1 MGGSHVDQTEQA
13 LLALVEERGLRAGER
28 LPPERALVATLGAS
42 RAVVREA
49 IGRLAAGGVLESR
62 RGSGTYVAS
71 ADIAAITEVRLLLE
85 PDAAARAARERN
97 WTQLAALRRTVDE
110 LGRAVDRPERFAAL
124 DARVHT
130 LVADACGNDV
140 MRDLLERLA
149 RPAALARAVTSGD
162 RDVRADALGDLA
174 ALVAAI
180 EAGEPEAA
188 RAAMRRHLER
198 LAGYGIPHPVR
209 GLPAP

>member
-42 RAVVREA
+42 RPVVREA

-71 ADIAAITEVRLLLE
+71 ADVAAITEVRLLLE

-110 LGRAVDRPERFAAL
+110 LSRAVDRAERFAAL

-130 LVADACGNDV
+130 LVAEACGNDV
-140 MRDLLERLA
+140 LRDLLERLA
-149 RPAALARAVTSGD
+149 RPAALSRAVTSGD
-162 RDVRADALGDLA
+162 RDVRAAALDDLA
-174 ALVAAI
+174 SLVAAI

-198 LAGYGIPHPVR
+198 LARYGIPQPAR

>member
-85 PDAAARAARERN
+85 PDAAARAARARS

-110 LGRAVDRPERFAAL
+110 LGRAVDRAERFAAL
-124 DARVHT
+124 DTRVHT
-130 LVADACGNDV
+130 LVAEACGNDV

-162 RDVRADALGDLA
+162 RGVRAATLRDLTD
-174 ALVAAI
+174 LVAAI
-180 EAGEPEAA
+180 ESGEPEAA

-198 LAGYGIPHPVR
+198 LAGYGNPEPAG

>member
-110 LGRAVDRPERFAAL
+110 LSRAVDRAERFAAL

-162 RDVRADALGDLA
+162 RAVRAAALADLA
-174 ALVAAI
+174 SLVAAI

-198 LAGYGIPHPVR
+198 LAGYGIPQPAR

>member
-97 WTQLAALRRTVDE
+97 WKQLAALRRTVDE
-110 LGRAVDRPERFAAL
+110 LGRAVDHVERFAAL
-124 DARVHT
+124 DTRVHT
-130 LVADACGNDV
+130 LVAEACGNDV
-140 MRDLLERLA
+140 LRDLLERLA
-149 RPAALARAVTSGD
+149 RPAALSRAVTSGD
-162 RDVRADALGDLA
+162 REVRAAARDDLV

-198 LAGYGIPHPVR
+198 LAGYGIPQPVR

>member
-1 MGGSHVDQTEQA
+1 MGGSQVDQTERA
-13 LLALVEERGLRAGER
+13 LLALVEERGLRAGQR

-42 RAVVREA
+42 RTVVREA
-49 IGRLAAGGVLESR
+49 IGRLGAGGVLESR

-71 ADIAAITEVRLLLE
+71 ADVAAITEVRLLLE
-85 PDAAARAARERN
+85 PDAAARAARERTP
-97 WTQLAALRRTVDE
+97 TQLAALRRTAAE
-110 LGRAVDRPERFAAL
+110 LRRAVDHAECFAAL

-130 LVADACGNDV
+130 LVADACGNV
-140 MRDLLERLA
+140 VLRDLLARLA
-149 RPAALARAVTSGD
+149 RPAALSRAATSGD
-162 RDVRADALGDLA
+162 RDVRAATLEDVA

-198 LAGYGIPHPVR
+198 LAAG
-209 GLPAP
+209 A